1 MAGIFDLKKGAF
13 DSSEAGRLYKAY
25 DIALHGLR
33 ATHEV
38 DQAVVHRLARSIVK
52 VARTEADCLN
62 NDGTIDPVRLAQRAI
77 LRMLQLSA
85 PSRQCRRRA
94 PRRGG
99 ARRIRARGAGGR
111 AAEDSRMPSP
121 ADSTS
126 RIMMKIFD
134 RTNFSPS
141 FRRERRLRAP
151 ARRDQGNHPVAA
163 DRPR

>member
-1 MAGIFDLKKGAF
+1 MAGIFDLRKGAF

-52 VARTEADCLN
+52 VARTEPDCLN

-85 PSRQCRRRA
+85 PSRNATATDEAVPVDRTRLRLLK
-94 PRRGG
+94 GEDDK
-99 ARRIRARGAGGR
+99 
-111 AAEDSRMPSP
+111 AAP

-134 RTNFSPS
+134 RTNFAK
-141 FRRERRLRAP
+141 L
-151 ARRDQGNHPVAA
+151 
-163 DRPR
+163 

>member
-33 ATHEV
+33 ETHEV

-62 NDGTIDPVRLAQRAI
+62 NDGTIDPFRLAKRAI
-77 LRMLQLSA
+77 LRKLQLSA
-85 PSRQCRRRA
+85 PASSTAAHDEAAPAESPRRRLKK
-94 PRRGG
+94 P
-99 ARRIRARGAGGR
+99 
-111 AAEDSRMPSP
+111 EDSGAVP

-134 RTNFSPS
+134 RTNFAK
-141 FRRERRLRAP
+141 L
-151 ARRDQGNHPVAA
+151 
-163 DRPR
+163 

>member
-77 LRMLQLSA
+77 LRMLQMSA
-85 PSRQCRRRA
+85 PARTAAAHDEAVPNESPRRRLKK
-94 PRRGG
+94 GDDES
-99 ARRIRARGAGGR
+99 
-111 AAEDSRMPSP
+111 AAP

-134 RTNFSPS
+134 RTNFAK
-141 FRRERRLRAP
+141 L
-151 ARRDQGNHPVAA
+151 
-163 DRPR
+163 

>member
-13 DSSEAGRLYKAY
+13 DSSEARHLYKAY
-25 DIALHGLR
+25 DIALQGLR

-62 NDGTIDPVRLAQRAI
+62 SDGTIDPVRLAQRAI

-85 PSRQCRRRA
+85 PARTAVPDEATPDDRVRRRLNK
-94 PRRGG
+94 G
-99 ARRIRARGAGGR
+99 
-111 AAEDSRMPSP
+111 EDASEVPT
-121 ADSTS
+121 DSTS

-134 RTNFSPS
+134 RTNFAK
-141 FRRERRLRAP
+141 L
-151 ARRDQGNHPVAA
+151 
-163 DRPR
+163 

>member
-33 ATHEV
+33 ATHDV
-38 DQAVVHRLARSIVK
+38 DQAVVNRLARSIVK

-85 PSRQCRRRA
+85 PARTAAAHDEPATNETPRRRLKKGESESA
-94 PRRGG
+94 P
-99 ARRIRARGAGGR
+99 
-111 AAEDSRMPSP
+111 P
-121 ADSTS
+121 ADSTA

-134 RTNFSPS
+134 RSNFAI
-141 FRRERRLRAP
+141 L
-151 ARRDQGNHPVAA
+151 
-163 DRPR
+163 

>member
-85 PSRQCRRRA
+85 PARSAAAHDETAPAESSRRR
-94 PRRGG
+94 RKT
-99 ARRIRARGAGGR
+99 
-111 AAEDSRMPSP
+111 AEDADAAP

-134 RTNFSPS
+134 RTNFAK
-141 FRRERRLRAP
+141 L
-151 ARRDQGNHPVAA
+151 
-163 DRPR
+163 